1 MKEFSAFLD
10 TRRCK
15 NWAHKSSPANIRRPG
30 LPVFQSTERRTP
42 DRHPELLSGGVE
54 GQQLQWLMVQSLQR
68 QMANAHLQFIALKPK
83 KRMLYLSLAIKLLC
97 ETEKATQALEPQFL
111 YL

>member
-1 MKEFSAFLD
+1 
-10 TRRCK
+10 
-15 NWAHKSSPANIRRPG
+15 
-30 LPVFQSTERRTP
+30 
-42 DRHPELLSGGVE
+42 
-54 GQQLQWLMVQSLQR
+54 MVQSLQR

-83 KRMLYLSLAIKLLC
+83 KRMVYLSLAIKLLR